1 MQVVSNEYK
10 NLLNTSLSFT
20 PKSKVIVDDV
30 EYLGDVIKT
39 SPIISHSN
47 SSFIGGFP
55 IKTCSFEI
63 YDFNSDLDFEGKEVT
78 VYKGIEV
85 NNVIEWICL
94 GIFIPQAKDITNNIS
109 AKTITIHNAQD
120 KAQLFDTQ
128 YASSLSWENDTK
140 HTGLEIVQE
149 ICSSLNIALE
159 STSFGWANYEF
170 SQPNFPSGITNRE
183 VISRLAEIGGEIA
196 LISPSGGLLLK
207 GQYNTGDAITNRRYS
222 KLTKEKEHIVNTL
235 VLGKKGIDDDIVY
248 PISIDTERVEHR
260 IEDNPFVDL
269 YREDMIEEVSSYIIG
284 MSYTPFSISE
294 FIDGFIYELND
305 VINITDKN
313 GNSFDAVILDYSTTA
328 RIKSNIKAGNVG
340 ENITNYAIAG
350 SMQDSINKV
359 KLEVNHISG
368 EITSLTTKVENI
380 EVGTGYATIE
390 SVNQLIQNANDGLVN
405 TMSKKGG
412 NNLLFNTYFS
422 EYDENGQLTFWEGSQ
437 SVVNNSESKTN
448 NALSLQE
455 GSIKQ
460 TISLINRDYCFSFK
474 YKKLIEVANCQVKI
488 NGKTFDISA
497 AEINVENYVENVENL
512 TSNSFIVEF
521 ICDTNDGFLIYE
533 PMLNEGSTASQ
544 FTQNANETVTDT
556 VVIGKGIEVNAS
568 NIATKTRLDADGL
581 RGKNINNNEV
591 VFYQTDEGL
600 YGKKL
605 ETESIKSGDLI
616 ISTKSGHNFFVGL

>member
-20 PKSKVIVDDV
+20 PKSKVVVDNV

-39 SPIISHSN
+39 SPIISHSS

-63 YDFNSDLDFEGKEVT
+63 YDFNSNLDFEGKEVT

-120 KAQLFDTQ
+120 KTQLFDTQ

-170 SQPNFPSGITNRE
+170 SQPNFPNGITNRE

-207 GQYNTGDAITNRRYS
+207 GQYNTGDAITNKRYS

-248 PISIDTERVEHR
+248 PTTIEVERVEFR

-269 YREDMIEEVSSYIIG
+269 YREEMIEEVSNHIIG
-284 MSYTPFSISE
+284 LSYTPFSISD

-305 VINITDKN
+305 VISVTDKN
-313 GNSFDAVILDYSTTA
+313 GNTFDAVILDYVTTA

-359 KLEVNHISG
+359 KLEVNHITG

-437 SVVNNSESKTN
+437 SVVNNSDSKTN

-455 GSIKQ
+455 GNIKQ
-460 TISLINRDYCFSFK
+460 TISLINRDYCLSFK
-474 YKKLIEVANCQVKI
+474 YKKLIDVANCQVKI
-488 NGKTFDISA
+488 NSKTFDISNT
-497 AEINVENYVENVENL
+497 EINVENYVENVENL
-512 TSNSFIVEF
+512 TSNSFIIEF

-533 PMLNEGSTASQ
+533 VMLNEGSTASQ

-556 VVIGKGIEVNAS
+556 VTIGKGIEVNAS
-568 NIATKTRLDADGL
+568 NINSKTRMDADGF
-581 RGKNINNNEV
+581 RGFNTNNGEIT
-591 VFYQTDEGL
+591 FYQTNDGL
-600 YGKKL
+600 FGKKL

-616 ISTKSGHNFFVGL
+616 ISTKSNHNFFVGL